1 MSSYC
6 ANLDNSRMRHD
17 QPRRGA
23 RHADWLRIAIQTI
36 VYVVLYFATAFVVGP
51 LLAWVFGYI
60 AGITTTGL
68 LAAVVAN
75 GLCMRIYE
83 RRQIAAIGLLWDKA
97 SLVNLGLGCLGGIGA
112 AALVLAGPL
121 LARTAHFS
129 RSLDPDAGSP
139 GSFALVTASLLFG
152 AAGEEMLFRGFG
164 FQVLLRGLGD
174 WSTILPVGLVFAA
187 LHAVNPHATWL
198 GLANTAGFGI
208 LFGYAFVRS
217 RDLWLPIGLHFG
229 WNFTL
234 PLFGVNVSGLTMRLT
249 GFNME
254 WSAGALWSGGEYGP
268 EASILTS
275 AVLVLLY
282 VYLWK
287 APIWRQ
293 RSALLDPPVGDVTCV
308 PGQPVSPSS

>member
-1 MSSYC
+1 VNSSAGRATRICC
-6 ANLDNSRMRHD
+6 ASLY
-17 QPRRGA
+17 
-23 RHADWLRIAIQTI
+23 ITF
-36 VYVVLYFATAFVVGP
+36 YFATAFVAGP
-51 LLAWVFGYI
+51 LLAWVFGYVG
-60 AGITTTGL
+60 GITTTGL

-83 RRQIAAIGLLWDKA
+83 RRAIAAIGLLWDKA

-121 LARTAHFS
+121 MARAAYFA
-129 RSLDPDAGSP
+129 RSPDSGAGSV
-139 GSFALVTASLLFG
+139 GSFAFLTLSLLFG
-152 AAGEEMLFRGFG
+152 AAGEEMLFRGYG

-174 WSTILPVGLVFAA
+174 WSTILPVGVIFAA
-187 LHAVNPHATWL
+187 LHTVNPHATWL
-198 GLANTAGFGI
+198 GLTNTAGFGI

-249 GFNME
+249 GFNLE

-275 AVLVLLY
+275 AVLLLLCVY
-282 VYLWK
+282 VWK
-287 APIWRQ
+287 APIRRQ
-293 RSALLDPPVGDVTCV
+293 PSALLDPPVGDVTCV

>member
-1 MSSYC
+1 
-6 ANLDNSRMRHD
+6 MRRD
-17 QPRRGA
+17 EFQRGP
-23 RHADWLRIAIQTI
+23 RHADLLRITLQI
-36 VYVVLYFATAFVVGP
+36 VVYIAFYFATAFVVGP
-51 LLAWVFGYI
+51 LLAWVGGYI
-60 AGITTTGL
+60 AGITATTL

-75 GLCMRIYE
+75 ALCMRIYK
-83 RRQIAAIGLLWDKA
+83 RRRIAEIGLLREKA

-121 LARTAHFS
+121 MVRAAHFA
-129 RSLDPDAGSP
+129 RSPESDAGSV
-139 GSFALVTASLLFG
+139 GSFVFVTVLLLFG
-152 AAGEEMLFRGFG
+152 SAGEEMLFRGYG

-174 WSTILPVGLVFAA
+174 WSTILPVGVIFAA
-187 LHAVNPHATWL
+187 LHAGNPHASWL

-249 GFNME
+249 GFNLE

-275 AVLVLLY
+275 AVLLLLFVY
-282 VYLWK
+282 VWK
-287 APIWRQ
+287 APIRRQ
-293 RSALLDPPVGDVTCV
+293 PSALLDPPVGDVTCV